1 MKFELF
7 KEVVL
12 LKDIPDQG
20 LKKGD
25 VATIV
30 EYHSSESSKDGY
42 TLEVFN
48 AIGDTIAVI
57 TVSESD
63 IEPLKKSEILRVR
76 TIGAV

>member
-1 MKFELF
+1 MKYEIF

-12 LKDIPDQG
+12 LKDIPEKR

-30 EYHSSESSKDGY
+30 EHHPVNDSVDGY

-48 AIGDTIAVI
+48 VFGDTITII

-63 IEPLKKSEILRVR
+63 IQPLKENEIFSAR
-76 TIGAV
+76 TLESV